1 MAVFDTSH
9 GGGKALGPLTV
20 TDDGS
25 IEYLPNEHNARR
37 YAIITASRDNSF
49 PIFLR
54 MHQTEDAIY
63 EAGVPLWPGDSYELN
78 DLNLY
83 TGPIKAITAP
93 GETAVMYI
101 HDGV

>member
-1 MAVFDTSH
+1 MAIFDTSH
-9 GGGKALGPLTV
+9 GGGDAYGPLVV
-20 TDDGS
+20 TDDGT
-25 IEYLPNEHNARR
+25 IEYLPNRHNARR
-37 YAIITASRDNSF
+37 YAIISASRDNTF

-54 MHQTEDAIY
+54 MHQTAPAIY
-63 EAGVPLWPGDSYELN
+63 DAGIPLYPGDSYELN

-83 TGPIKAITAP
+83 TGPVRAITAS